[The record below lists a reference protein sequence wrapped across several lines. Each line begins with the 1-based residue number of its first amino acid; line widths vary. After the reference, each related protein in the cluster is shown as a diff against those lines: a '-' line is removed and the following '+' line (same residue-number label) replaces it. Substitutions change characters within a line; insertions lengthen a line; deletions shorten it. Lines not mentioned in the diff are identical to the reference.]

1 MLSRTRS
8 SATRSIRPEGRGLAI
23 RTDRHNGLRELP
35 RRSPRPSVASSSRS
49 ARSELELTAW
59 RRSSR
64 LLACR
69 NHTSA
74 KELGTSPADPR
85 PCANPS
91 CGLRPPPVARTSE
104 NSAGSPLAQ
113 PSPASHRRH
122 LSEPSNAQPA
132 RSAAPYSPAH
142 LASQNPS
149 RSTSLQLRA
158 NLTPMILALTV
169 QPRVVAL
176 PGASPRPLRPFEH
189 VE

>member
-35 RRSPRPSVASSSRS
+35 RRSPRTSVASSSRS
-49 ARSELELTAW
+49 ARSELEPTAW

-85 PCANPS
+85 PGASPS
-91 CGLRPPPVARTSE
+91 YGLRPPPVTRTSE
-104 NSAGSPLAQ
+104 HSAGSQLAQ
-113 PSPASHRRH
+113 PSPSSHRRPV
-122 LSEPSNAQPA
+122 SEPSTAQPA
-132 RSAAPYSPAH
+132 QSVAPHSPDH
-142 LASQNPS
+142 LASQNSSEVPATSYVRLS
-149 RSTSLQLRA
+149 RRRYSR
-158 NLTPMILALTV
+158 
-169 QPRVVAL
+169 
-176 PGASPRPLRPFEH
+176 
-189 VE
+189 